1 MSTSINIDEELD
13 VKGMVCPRPMVM
25 TMTALKGMQSG
36 QILKV
41 TGDDSSVKHSIPSLC
56 ERAGYR
62 LLEQSEE
69 LGTYIFVI
77 QK

>member
-25 TMTALKGMQSG
+25 TMTALKGMRSG

-56 ERAGYR
+56 ERAGYQ

-69 LGTYIFVI
+69 IGTYIFVI

>member
-1 MSTSINIDEELD
+1 MSISINIDEELD

-25 TMTALKGMQSG
+25 TMTAMKGMETG
-36 QILKV
+36 QVLRV
-41 TGDDSSVKHSIPSLC
+41 TANDSSVKHSIPAFC
-56 ERAGYR
+56 ERAGYS

-69 LGTYIFVI
+69 LGTFIFVI